1 MSNKNKFLRKGLFI
15 ASSSV
20 AAAGS
25 LFSAV
30 GAQAN
35 DDVIAE
41 KELEEVL
48 AKNLWYV
55 ILNFLNIRGLFKE
68 KIEKIEK
75 ETKANLIKEK
85 ETKVNPVKEKEEMV
99 NPIKEKEEMVNLIK
113 KKLSMFLVSK
123 DISKWREFK
132 VRSSEGEMIDFDLY
146 SNSINGVLEIGK
158 VAYVYC
164 YDRSSETHTLLRLNE
179 SFSPACYNVIS
190 SFSEKNTSL
199 EDIKKFYEE
208 LTNIYYESRYNKVCK
223 EFYDF
228 LEKESK
234 EQPSGLF
241 EKNKHYGEGEDFL
254 GGEIFDFKFNC
265 FINGE
270 KLNYVYLAKENIGA
284 EIKDICVVY
293 NFGKKGVRSGRYRAG
308 GEEGDLSKAEMTK
321 ILEDIMKQAGNELKN
336 EENNIDLA
344 NNVVSNDK

>member
-41 KELEEVL
+41 KELKEVL

-85 ETKVNPVKEKEEMV
+85 EAKV
-99 NPIKEKEEMVNLIK
+99 NPIKKKEEMVNLIK
-113 KKLSMFLVSK
+113 EKLSMFLVSK
-123 DISKWREFK
+123 DTSRWREFK
-132 VRSSEGEMIDFDLY
+132 VRSSEGEIIDFDLY

-208 LTNIYYESRYNKVCK
+208 LTNIYYESMYNKVCK

-241 EKNKHYGEGEDFL
+241 EKNEHYGGEEDFL

-270 KLNYVYLAKENIGA
+270 KLNYVYLEKENIGA

-293 NFGKKGVRSGRYRAG
+293 NFGKEGVRSGRYRAG
-308 GEEGDLSKAEMTK
+308 GEKGDLSKAEMTK
-321 ILEDIMKQAGNELKN
+321 ILEDIMKQARNKLKN

-344 NNVVSNDK
+344 NNVVSNDIRGYL